1 MIRVQIPLIF
11 ENNFSIF
18 FLSKFFTEN
27 LEIISSIIL
36 NDVLKLPIKYKVYL
50 LLKYDFFKFIK
61 INFDV
66 CKIVCA
72 NF

>member
-50 LLKYDFFKFIK
+50 LLKYDF
-61 INFDV
+61 
-66 CKIVCA
+66 
-72 NF
+72 

>member
-50 LLKYDFFKFIK
+50 LLNYDFL
-61 INFDV
+61 NL
-66 CKIVCA
+66 
-72 NF
+72 

>member
-50 LLKYDFFKFIK
+50 LLKYDFL
-61 INFDV
+61 NL
-66 CKIVCA
+66 
-72 NF
+72 